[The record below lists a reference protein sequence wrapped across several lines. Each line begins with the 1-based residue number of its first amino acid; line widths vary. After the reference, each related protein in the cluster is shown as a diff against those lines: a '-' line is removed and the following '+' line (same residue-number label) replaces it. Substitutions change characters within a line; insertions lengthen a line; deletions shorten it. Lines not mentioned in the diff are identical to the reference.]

1 MNFIDHAAELHDFAD
16 AAALVANLDLVIS
29 VDTSVAHLAGAL
41 ANCLARMAS
50 LPVPIVATVI
60 GEGGSGGAIAIGL
73 ADRVLMLE
81 NAVYSVA
88 APEAAASILWRD
100 ASRAPQAAETMRITA
115 PDLLGFGLI
124 DGIVPEPPGGAQ
136 NDRLAAA
143 AAIKA
148 ALLEQLA
155 SLDGTY
161 GRGGALDVPILLA
174 DRFERYRRIGAYA
187 GDGG

>member
-1 MNFIDHAAELHDFAD
+1 P
-16 AAALVANLDLVIS
+16 
-29 VDTSVAHLAGAL
+29 TSVA
-41 ANCLARMAS
+41 
-50 LPVPIVATVI
+50 IVI

-100 ASRAPQAAETMRITA
+100 ASLAAQAAETMRITA

-124 DGIVPEPPGGAQ
+124 DGIIPEPPGGAQ
-136 NDRLAAA
+136 TDRFAAA

-148 ALLEQLA
+148 ALREQFTD
-155 SLDGTY
+155 LDQRF
-161 GRGGALDVPILLA
+161 GRGEGLDAAQLVA
-174 DRFERYRRIGAYA
+174 ARSK
-187 GDGG
+187 